1 MNPGIVNKL
10 DPVRVFVGK
19 ADYAVDKDGQMEK
32 DALAK
37 MAAKIIIV
45 VSKRCRPLHL
55 LVQQTIFGTKQ
66 GDQTQKNAYGC
77 SWLLGVASG
86 FMIGGTI
93 SLTTPKLKN
102 MEKGPISPH

>member
-19 ADYAVDKDGQMEK
+19 AEHAVDKDGQMEK

-55 LVQQTIFGTKQ
+55 LLAIKKALMVITTSITKAAKP
-66 GDQTQKNAYGC
+66 GMTHRRRVK
-77 SWLLGVASG
+77 
-86 FMIGGTI
+86 
-93 SLTTPKLKN
+93 PKVV
-102 MEKGPISPH
+102 I